1 MCLRAS
7 ARIYGSRSRSQR
19 IASLAS
25 EPVKLQQ
32 QRRLVD
38 MAIEEALIARLAGVA
53 GGRVHWGWA
62 ESVSPTAGPYVRLS
76 WISGPR
82 DYTMS
87 GPTRHTRRRL
97 QLDAYG
103 LTCSACRAVA
113 DAARPGLSGFRGAVR
128 GVRIEGDRKS
138 V

>member
-25 EPVKLQQ
+25 ELVKLQQ

-38 MAIEEALIARLAGVA
+38 MSIEEALIARLAGVA
-53 GGRVHWGWA
+53 GVRVLWGWA

-76 WISGPR
+76 WISGTR
-82 DYTMS
+82 YYTM
-87 GPTRHTRRRL
+87 
-97 QLDAYG
+97 YG
-103 LTCSACRAVA
+103 LTRHKKRQSQ
-113 DAARPGLSGFRGAVR
+113 L
-128 GVRIEGDRKS
+128 
-138 V
+138 